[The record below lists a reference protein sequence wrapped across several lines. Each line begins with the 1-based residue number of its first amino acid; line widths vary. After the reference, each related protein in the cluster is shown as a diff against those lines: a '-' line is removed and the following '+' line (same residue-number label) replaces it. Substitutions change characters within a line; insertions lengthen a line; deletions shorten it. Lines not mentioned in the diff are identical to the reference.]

1 MPDRRELVDPI
12 PADLD
17 IILDQVMCV
26 GNEAELSECARDEF
40 GNARNCL
47 QVEAAACLCIDGTT
61 VPYTCVDKQR
71 RGVLW
76 CLLKYNIL
84 ARFYPFKPQT
94 HTMSGKLDNNKTFC
108 AHKFDITVSLAKL
121 NY

>member
-47 QVEAAACLCIDGTT
+47 LVEAAACLCIDGTT
-61 VPYTCVDKQR
+61 VLYV
-71 RGVLW
+71 V
-76 CLLKYNIL
+76 
-84 ARFYPFKPQT
+84 
-94 HTMSGKLDNNKTFC
+94 
-108 AHKFDITVSLAKL
+108 
-121 NY
+121 

>member
-40 GNARNCL
+40 GNDRNCRMD
-47 QVEAAACLCIDGTT
+47 EAAACLCIDGMT
-61 VPYTCVDKQR
+61 VLYV
-71 RGVLW
+71 V
-76 CLLKYNIL
+76 
-84 ARFYPFKPQT
+84 
-94 HTMSGKLDNNKTFC
+94 
-108 AHKFDITVSLAKL
+108 
-121 NY
+121 